1 MITGLMLLA
10 RGPAVAQIN
19 PDPVCLTGA
28 EGRPSLLG
36 ISGGNYNRLSGT
48 TCCTGTLGGLV
59 HDLKGNQYV
68 LSTNTVLARVSTST
82 GIKKAKA
89 GEEIVQPGL
98 VDTGCFQDPG
108 DGVATLTRWVP
119 LNFGLHNNNAVDAA
133 IARVKPGMFFPEG
146 YILNIGLIS
155 SNTVAAAELP
165 IGFYVQ
171 KMGRTS
177 CLTEGQIDGIDAT
190 GKITYAN
197 NECHAMGAGN
207 AQFSHQILVLSDS
220 GDFATT
226 GGGGS
231 DSGALVL
238 TEESCPRAV
247 GMVFGTTPN
256 GIAVVN
262 PIDKV
267 LTALKVALVGGCANS
282 GPLPT
287 ALKNPVAASGEEQA
301 ALASSVAAVRAVKD
315 RHEQE
320 LLKLDDVA
328 GTAIG
333 RGDDPGQ
340 AAMLVLLKKDTPQIR
355 AQIPNEIEGVPVK
368 IIESGEFQA
377 L

>member
-1 MITGLMLLA
+1 MVTGLMLLT
-10 RGPAVAQIN
+10 RGPAAAQIN
-19 PDPVCLTGA
+19 PNPVCLTGA
-28 EGRPSLLG
+28 EGRPSFLG
-36 ISGGNYNRLSGT
+36 ISGGNYNSLSGT
-48 TCCTGTLGGLV
+48 SCCTGTLGGLV
-59 HDLKGNQYV
+59 HDLKGNQYI
-68 LSTNTVLARVSTST
+68 LSTNSVLARVSTST
-82 GIKKAKA
+82 GPNHAKV
-89 GEEIVQPGL
+89 GEKIVQPGL
-98 VDTGCFQDPG
+98 IDTGCFQDSS

-119 LNFGLHNNNAVDAA
+119 LNFGLHNNNSVDAA
-133 IARVKPGMFFPEG
+133 IARVKNGMFFPEG

-155 SNTVAAAELP
+155 STTVADSELP
-165 IGFYVQ
+165 IGFFVQ

-190 GKITYAN
+190 GKIAYTN
-197 NECHAMGAGN
+197 NQCHAMGVGN
-207 AQFSHQILVLSDS
+207 AQFSHQILVLSATGS
-220 GDFATT
+220 FATTT
-226 GGGGS
+226 GGGT

-238 TEESCPRAV
+238 TEESCPRAI
-247 GMVFGTTPN
+247 GMVFGVTPN
-256 GIAVVN
+256 GITVVN

-267 LTALKVALVGGCANS
+267 LTALKVALVGGCTNS

-287 ALKNPVAASGEEQA
+287 ALRNPVASSGEEQA
-301 ALASSVAAVRAVKD
+301 ALASSVEAVRSVKD

-340 AAMLVLLKKDTPQIR
+340 AAMLVLLKKDTPEVR